1 MPEIIVGDWKLIMHV
16 RYTYALNIRG
26 SVNINHT
33 SEFMD
38 FGEGPL
44 DLELSLLQSKP
55 KTLL

>member
-1 MPEIIVGDWKLIMHV
+1 MHV
-16 RYTYALNIRG
+16 RYTYAQNIRG

-55 KTLL
+55 KSLL

>member
-1 MPEIIVGDWKLIMHV
+1 MHV
-16 RYTYALNIRG
+16 RYTYATQNVRG

-55 KTLL
+55 KRLL